1 MTALPPPR
9 PPRLWRTPRHVDV
22 ALTGGCNL
30 SCAYCSYGA
39 TGGGRPPEDMTTA
52 QLLSLFDELGSCG
65 VMSVTLTGG
74 EPLLRPDLREI
85 VAAVVRNRMRF
96 SVNTNG
102 SLLTE
107 DLARDLRDTRRL
119 DVVQVSIDGSTEAVN
134 DRNRGEGAHAG
145 AVRALRVLSSLG
157 IPRTVRLTLT
167 RFTADFLEAA
177 LDSLLALVP
186 TVSTNEV
193 MPLGRGA
200 GSYRHL
206 AMTEEQRRRAGVI
219 LTRYADTHP
228 GRIQASA
235 GPLASAREV
244 AALRECLAGAATPGN
259 GAGYLT
265 SCRGFHSGL
274 AILHDGS
281 IVPCLQMPE
290 VKLGRVGEVP
300 IAELWLESGRLR
312 ELRDRWLVPLDG
324 LDECRGCRFLPFCR
338 GGCPATALATHGT
351 HLAPDPV
358 HCLRRLLDGVEPGGH
373 GLLPRRAD
381 EPRPA

>member
-1 MTALPPPR
+1 MTALPLPR

-30 SCAYCSYGA
+30 ACAYCSYGA
-39 TGGGRPPEDMTTA
+39 TGGRRPPEDMTTA
-52 QLLSLFDELGSCG
+52 QILSLFDELGRCG

-85 VAAVVRNRMRF
+85 VSAVVRNRMRF

-102 SLLTE
+102 SLLGE

-119 DVVQVSIDGSTEAVN
+119 DVVQVSIDGSTEAVS
-134 DRNRGEGAHAG
+134 DRNRGKGAYAG
-145 AVRALRVLSSLG
+145 AVHALGLLASLG

-167 RFTADFLEAA
+167 RFTAEDLESA

-200 GSYRHL
+200 RSYRHL
-206 AMTEEQRRRAGVI
+206 AMTPEQRQRAGEV
-219 LTRYADTHP
+219 LTRYADAHP

-235 GPLASAREV
+235 GPLASAREA
-244 AALRECLAGAATPGN
+244 AALRECLAGAATAGN

-265 SCRGFHSGL
+265 SCRGFHSAL
-274 AILHDGS
+274 AVLHDGS
-281 IVPCLQMPE
+281 IVPCIQMPE

-300 IAELWLESGRLR
+300 LAELWLESARLQ
-312 ELRDRWLVPLDG
+312 ELRDRWLVPLDR
-324 LDECRGCRFLPFCR
+324 LEECQGCRLVPFCR
-338 GGCPATALATHGT
+338 GGCPATALAAHGT

-373 GLLPRRAD
+373 GLLSGRAD